1 MIVNY
6 LGQSSFIASPP
17 PLLSLCYQTPTWFLK
32 GNDSATSVTLGL
44 QSHFGLECGCLS
56 YGIFARQCQGFNQF
70 LQLHVVHCWHVINN
84 ASQRLGEGEGETLTM
99 QRPLNCTFHDTA
111 RTKVWCSLQRRRR
124 QTGRKIHCVATP
136 PPTPY
141 FELS

>member
-6 LGQSSFIASPP
+6 LGQSIPIASPP
-17 PLLSLCYQTPTWFLK
+17 PLLTLCCQTPTWFLK

-44 QSHFGLECGCLS
+44 QSHSGLECGCLS
-56 YGIFARQCQGFNQF
+56 YGIFARQCQGSNQF

-111 RTKVWCSLQRRRR
+111 RAPRFGAACS
-124 QTGRKIHCVATP
+124 VAAARP
-136 PPTPY
+136 GGKSIALRHLLP
-141 FELS
+141 LLLASN